1 MILKLQFTII
11 ICELCWIIFQHLS
24 ITVNCSIVGRSHE
37 SDKFTSWEKYS
48 NFNAKCI
55 AISYLHWLCFFL
67 QLVCL
72 IVVLQKFSWMNI
84 WNSLFSSCVFYAFF
98 GILSVYVS
106 LASLH
111 TVDID
116 NQTGTSRKWVFTKK
130 HSCCKLKLLHARQDG
145 SLLHVWSNN
154 HWSYIFFS
162 ENTMGDLTFLWP
174 ELPRDWKHNNGT

>member
-1 MILKLQFTII
+1 MFYK
-11 ICELCWIIFQHLS
+11 
-24 ITVNCSIVGRSHE
+24 NSHE
-37 SDKFTSWEKYS
+37 WIFG
-48 NFNAKCI
+48 
-55 AISYLHWLCFFL
+55 
-67 QLVCL
+67 
-72 IVVLQKFSWMNI
+72 IVF
-84 WNSLFSSCVFYAFF
+84 FSSCMFYAFF
-98 GILSVYVS
+98 GILSFYVS

-130 HSCCKLKLLHARQDG
+130 PSCCKLKLLHARQDG

-174 ELPRDWKHNNGT
+174 ELPRDWKHTNVTETGNNDSATYTPLKNTMIRLRNTIVFISKYFDVNLNIPTSLLTKSG